1 MVCSSRTFSLWFDMG
16 YSWWFLVYSWW
27 RYGWS
32 SWWPQLGAYRLEIT
46 YRIWFDLDL
55 GWLDLI
61 LFDLVKFGWVV
72 FILICYGCVKVIM
85 DIRWWWWFKRKCERV
100 MLTSTFRVLVNDNA
114 WMISGLKL
122 SSTLPRVAN
131 KSWKQRQIKG
141 DRWRPAKNPP
151 MTKLVSL
158 WLTLK
163 EKFTEVLNG
172 SPCS

>member
-27 RYGWS
+27 RYRWS

-55 GWLDLI
+55 GWSDLI

-100 MLTSTFRVLVNDNA
+100 ILTSTFRVLVNNLFYKSFDTTFMENKKTVK
-114 WMISGLKL
+114 ILIF
-122 SSTLPRVAN
+122 LP
-131 KSWKQRQIKG
+131 IKYFF
-141 DRWRPAKNPP
+141 KIN
-151 MTKLVSL
+151 
-158 WLTLK
+158 
-163 EKFTEVLNG
+163 
-172 SPCS
+172 C